1 MRTEVAS
8 DSGAP
13 RTPPCGHAAIRQLD
27 SCTATVHGRARIEL
41 RRAAVD
47 APSSR
52 WCTRFADCD
61 AEQRAACKMHSGGRA
76 CAHRT
81 PMTFLH
87 ACGPAVAA
95 GSTLALHG
103 RMGACE
109 AQALA
114 VRLPRLLLVGAASH
128 EHVLHVRT
136 PAAWSESIAETCGSA
151 GSTLGSRC
159 MSAVNSNC
167 AP

>member
-1 MRTEVAS
+1 MYTRSGAS
-8 DSGAP
+8 DAGGELNMTMPP
-13 RTPPCGHAAIRQLD
+13 RPRSCADRPPTSLLG
-27 SCTATVHGRARIEL
+27 
-41 RRAAVD
+41 
-47 APSSR
+47 
-52 WCTRFADCD
+52 
-61 AEQRAACKMHSGGRA
+61 
-76 CAHRT
+76 
-81 PMTFLH
+81 
-87 ACGPAVAA
+87 ACGSAVAA
-95 GSTLALHG
+95 GGMSAQRG
-103 RMGACE
+103 GMGACA
-109 AQALA
+109 AQAVA